1 MSDKIEVKNPVSDK
15 IEGRNPVLEAIKAG
29 REIDKILVAKGEGS
43 INKIIAMA
51 IANGIVVQEVERAKL
66 NEISET
72 HAHQGVI
79 AMAAMHDYATV
90 DDILRRAK
98 ERGEPP
104 FIIILDEITDPH
116 NLGSIL
122 RTANAA
128 GAHGIIIPKRRSVG
142 LNSTVAKTSAGA
154 IEYTHVAKVSNIA
167 QTIESLKEQ
176 GVWFYGTHQ
185 SAKTSYTNTDFKGG
199 VGLVIGSEGEGIGR
213 LITEK
218 CDFLLSIP
226 MHGEI
231 NSLNA
236 SVAAGVLMYEVVRQ
250 RTDRRDCK

>member
-1 MSDKIEVKNPVSDK
+1 MSDNIEAKKPASDK

-43 INKIIAMA
+43 ITKIVAMA

-90 DDILRRAK
+90 EDILRRAK
-98 ERGEPP
+98 ERGEAP

-167 QTIESLKEQ
+167 QTMESLKEQ
-176 GVWFYGTHQ
+176 GIWFYGTHQ
-185 SAKTSYTNTDFKGG
+185 SAKTSYTQTDFKGG
-199 VGLVIGSEGEGIGR
+199 IGLVIGSEGEGIGR

-250 RTDRRDCK
+250 RTDRRDYK

>member
-1 MSDKIEVKNPVSDK
+1 MSDKIDVKNPVSDK
-15 IEGRNPVLEAIKAG
+15 IEGRNPVIEAIKAG

-43 INKIIAMA
+43 IKKIIAMA
-51 IANGIVVQEVERAKL
+51 IDSGIVVQEVERAKL

-79 AMAAMHDYATV
+79 AMAAMHNYATV

-98 ERGEPP
+98 ERGEAP

-154 IEYTHVAKVSNIA
+154 IEYTHVAKVSNIV

-185 SAKTSYTNTDFKGG
+185 SAKTSYTETDFKGG
-199 VGLVIGSEGEGIGR
+199 IGLVIGSEGEGIGR

-226 MHGEI
+226 MSGEI

-250 RTDRRDCK
+250 RTDRREVK